1 MSEIYTANDL
11 LKFLFNE
18 TTAEE
23 SLHIQHLLKH
33 NVQAT
38 EEFQQLKETLSRLD
52 QESLDPHPTSV
63 KLILEH
69 SAKNTKELI

>member
-11 LKFLFNE
+11 LRFMFNE
-18 TTAEE
+18 TSAEE
-23 SLHIQHLLKH
+23 TIHIQHLLKH
-33 NVQAT
+33 NTQAK
-38 EEFQQLKETLSRLD
+38 EEYDGLKEMLAKVEES
-52 QESLDPHPTSV
+52 SLDPHPTSV

>member
-11 LKFLFNE
+11 LRFLFNE

-33 NVQAT
+33 HQKAS
-38 EEFQQLKETLSRLD
+38 EEYQQFKEMLGKLD
-52 QESLDPHPTSV
+52 EESLLPHPTSIQ
-63 KLILEH
+63 LIMEH